1 MPKKHKKRDEEAK
14 FSLSYITRLTL
25 DEFEETGLFP
35 STSLKNGATNNHS
48 NKDTVLDFLNMP
60 ISSVVHVI

>member
-1 MPKKHKKRDEEAK
+1 MPKKHQNRDEEAK
-14 FSLSYITRLTL
+14 FSLFYIRLTL

>member
-1 MPKKHKKRDEEAK
+1 LKHQKRDEEAK
-14 FSLSYITRLTL
+14 FSLSYI

-35 STSLKNGATNNHS
+35 STSLKNGAINNHS
-48 NKDTVLDFLNMP
+48 NKDTVLDFLNMV